1 MEGKFERPNASGYRA
16 LDLTSGEAQLCG
28 RILADLGVEV
38 IQVEKPGGDDE
49 RNRGPFYKNEIHP
62 EKSLWGFFLN
72 ANKKGITLNL
82 DSKDGIAIFK
92 KLAKDVDFILESS
105 PTRVY
110 GYVGVGLSGIG
121 VDSVPGLLL
130 YP

>member
-1 MEGKFERPNASGYRA
+1 M
-16 LDLTSGEAQLCG
+16 TSDEAQLCG

-38 IQVEKPGGDDE
+38 IRVEKPGGDDG

-92 KLAKDVDFILESS
+92 KLVRDADFILESS
-105 PTRVY
+105 PP
-110 GYVGVGLSGIG
+110 GYMATLGLDYQALASIC
-121 VDSVPGLLL
+121 P
-130 YP
+130 